1 MSITAA
7 APEAPP
13 KSDSGVFTHRQI
25 LTILS
30 GLMMGM
36 FLAALDQTIVATSV
50 RTIADD
56 LHGFSVLAW
65 VTTAYL
71 ITSTI
76 ATPLYGK
83 LSDLYGRKP
92 FFMAAITIFVIGSM
106 LCGISTS
113 MYELA
118 AFRAVQGIGAGGL
131 MSMALAIIGD
141 IVPPRERAK
150 YQGYF
155 LAVFGTSSVL
165 GPVLGGL
172 LAGQASILGVTGWRW
187 VFYIN
192 VPLGILALIVVW
204 RVLNLP
210 VHRRDAKVDW
220 WGAMLLTVGLVPLL
234 IIAEQGRTWGWGS
247 SKALLC
253 FAVGIVGVIAFILAE
268 IKMGDEAL
276 IPMRFFRNRLFALCI
291 AVSVIAGAAMFGGIS
306 LLPQYLQVVKGSSP
320 TLAGY
325 QTLPLVGGL
334 MIASI
339 FSGQLISRTGR
350 YKIFPIFGTAL
361 MAIAMF
367 LFHFVHAETPL
378 WETMIVMG
386 MFGIGLGC
394 MMQPLTL
401 AIQNAMPPKDMG
413 VSTAS
418 ATFFRQIGATLG
430 VAVFLSML
438 FTQLTPKTSDALA
451 TAGATPQFQS
461 ALQSAAKSTDP
472 TQAGFAQGLTNHDPS
487 VAGRALV
494 DTSFIQRIN
503 PVLAAPFKTG
513 FSDAMD
519 YVFLAVAVLMLLGF
533 ILVWF
538 VKEVPLRTMS
548 GLAAAQNERDEAAA
562 ALAAQQ
568 GAVAGAP
575 VEGELDDSP
584 REDAVSAGSRRASPG
599 S

>member
-1 MSITAA
+1 MVTE
-7 APEAPP
+7 PEVKPATGEY
-13 KSDSGVFTHRQI
+13 SHREI
-25 LTILS
+25 MTILS

-36 FLAALDQTIVATSV
+36 FLAALDQTIVSTSV

-56 LHGFSVLAW
+56 LNGFSVLAW

-71 ITSTI
+71 ITSTVS
-76 ATPLYGK
+76 TPLYGK

-92 FFMAAITIFVIGSM
+92 FFMTAISIFVVGSM
-106 LCGISTS
+106 LCGIATS

-118 AFRAVQGIGAGGL
+118 AFRAVQGLGAGGL

-165 GPVLGGL
+165 GPVIGGL
-172 LAGQASILGVTGWRW
+172 LAGQSSILGITGWRW

-192 VPLGILALIVVW
+192 VPLGIIALVVVW

-210 VHRRDAKVDW
+210 VYRREARVDW
-220 WGAMLLTVGLVPLL
+220 WGAVLLSVGLVPLL
-234 IIAEQGRTWGWGS
+234 IIAEQGRVWGWS
-247 SKALLC
+247 SPQALLC
-253 FAVGIVGVIAFILAE
+253 FGIGIVGVIAFVLAE
-268 IKMGDEAL
+268 IKMGDDAL
-276 IPMRFFRNRLFALCI
+276 IPMRFFRNPLFSLCI

-325 QTLPLVGGL
+325 QTLPLVGAL

-339 FSGQLISRTGR
+339 VSGSIISKTGR
-350 YKIFPIFGTAL
+350 YKIFPIVGTAL

-367 LFHFVHAETPL
+367 TFHYVHADTPL
-378 WETMIVMG
+378 WQTMVVMG
-386 MFGIGLGC
+386 VFGLGLGS

-413 VSTAS
+413 VSTSA
-418 ATFFRQIGATLG
+418 ATFFRQIGATVG

-438 FTQLTPKTSDALA
+438 FTQLTPKTGDALVAASSTPAFQQAVQSAA
-451 TAGATPQFQS
+451 TSADPLESGFAKAIASGDASVAGS
-461 ALQSAAKSTDP
+461 ALQDS
-472 TQAGFAQGLTNHDPS
+472 
-487 VAGRALV
+487 
-494 DTSFIQRIN
+494 SFIQKLDPALAEPFRI
-503 PVLAAPFKTG
+503 G

-519 YVFLAVAVLMLLGF
+519 YVFLAVSILMLLGF
-533 ILVWF
+533 VLVLF
-538 VKEVPLRTMS
+538 LEEVPLRTMS
-548 GLAAAQNERDEAAA
+548 GLAAAQQERDE
-562 ALAAQQ
+562 
-568 GAVAGAP
+568 
-575 VEGELDDSP
+575 E
-584 REDAVSAGSRRASPG
+584 RANDVG
-599 S
+599 TGLH

>member
-1 MSITAA
+1 MVSE
-7 APEAPP
+7 PEATAEREA
-13 KSDSGVFTHRQI
+13 SAVSGEYSHREI
-25 LTILS
+25 MTILS

-36 FLAALDQTIVATSV
+36 FLAALDQTIVSTSV

-56 LHGFSVLAW
+56 LNGFSVLAW

-71 ITSTI
+71 ITSTVS
-76 ATPLYGK
+76 TPLYGK

-92 FFMAAITIFVIGSM
+92 FFMTAISIFVVGSM
-106 LCGISTS
+106 LCGIATS

-118 AFRAVQGIGAGGL
+118 AFRAVQGLGAGGL

-165 GPVLGGL
+165 GPVIGGL
-172 LAGQASILGVTGWRW
+172 LAGQSSILGITGWRW

-192 VPLGILALIVVW
+192 VPLGIIALVVVW

-210 VHRRDAKVDW
+210 VYRREARVDW
-220 WGAMLLTVGLVPLL
+220 WGAVLLSVGLVPLL
-234 IIAEQGRTWGWGS
+234 IIAEQGRVWGWS
-247 SKALLC
+247 SPRALLC
-253 FAVGIVGVIAFILAE
+253 FGIGIVGVIAFVLAE
-268 IKMGDEAL
+268 IKMGDDAL
-276 IPMRFFRNRLFALCI
+276 IPMRFFRNPLFSLCI

-325 QTLPLVGGL
+325 QTLPLVGAL

-339 FSGQLISRTGR
+339 VSGSIISKTGR
-350 YKIFPIFGTAL
+350 YKIFPIVGTAL

-367 LFHFVHAETPL
+367 TFHYVHADTPL
-378 WETMIVMG
+378 WQTMVVMG
-386 MFGIGLGC
+386 VFGLGLGS

-413 VSTAS
+413 VSTSA
-418 ATFFRQIGATLG
+418 ATFFRQIGATVG

-438 FTQLTPKTSDALA
+438 FTQLTPKTGGALVAAGSTPAFQQAVQSAATSADPLESGFAKAIASGDASV
-451 TAGATPQFQS
+451 AGS
-461 ALQSAAKSTDP
+461 ALQDS
-472 TQAGFAQGLTNHDPS
+472 
-487 VAGRALV
+487 
-494 DTSFIQRIN
+494 SFIQKLDPALAEPFRI
-503 PVLAAPFKTG
+503 G

-519 YVFLAVAVLMLLGF
+519 YVFLAVSILMLLGF
-533 ILVWF
+533 VLVLF
-538 VKEVPLRTMS
+538 LKEVPLRTMS
-548 GLAAAQNERDEAAA
+548 GLAAAQQERDE
-562 ALAAQQ
+562 
-568 GAVAGAP
+568 
-575 VEGELDDSP
+575 E
-584 REDAVSAGSRRASPG
+584 RANDVG
-599 S
+599 TGLH

>member
-1 MSITAA
+1 MSG
-7 APEAPP
+7 EY
-13 KSDSGVFTHRQI
+13 SHRAI
-25 LTILS
+25 MTILS

-36 FLAALDQTIVATSV
+36 FLAALDQTIVSTSV

-56 LHGFSVLAW
+56 LNGFSVLAW

-71 ITSTI
+71 ITSTVS
-76 ATPLYGK
+76 TPLYGK

-92 FFMAAITIFVIGSM
+92 FFMTAISIFVVGSM
-106 LCGISTS
+106 LCGIATS

-118 AFRAVQGIGAGGL
+118 AFRAVQGLGAGGL

-165 GPVLGGL
+165 GPVIGGL
-172 LAGQASILGVTGWRW
+172 LAGQSSILGITGWRW

-192 VPLGILALIVVW
+192 VPLGIIALVVVW

-210 VHRRDAKVDW
+210 VYRREARVDW
-220 WGAMLLTVGLVPLL
+220 WGAVLLSVGLVPLL
-234 IIAEQGRTWGWGS
+234 IIAEQGRVWGWS
-247 SKALLC
+247 SPRALLC
-253 FAVGIVGVIAFILAE
+253 FGIGIVGVIAFVLAE
-268 IKMGDEAL
+268 IKMGDDAL
-276 IPMRFFRNRLFALCI
+276 IPMRFFRNPLFSLCI

-325 QTLPLVGGL
+325 QTLPLVGAL

-339 FSGQLISRTGR
+339 VSGSIISKTGR
-350 YKIFPIFGTAL
+350 YKIFPIVGTAL

-367 LFHFVHAETPL
+367 TFHYVHADTPL
-378 WETMIVMG
+378 WQTMVVMG
-386 MFGIGLGC
+386 VFGLGLGS

-413 VSTAS
+413 VSTSA
-418 ATFFRQIGATLG
+418 ATFFRQIGATVG

-438 FTQLTPKTSDALA
+438 FTQLTPKTGDALVAAGSTPAFQQAVQSAA
-451 TAGATPQFQS
+451 TSADPLESGFAKAIASGDASVAGS
-461 ALQSAAKSTDP
+461 ALQDS
-472 TQAGFAQGLTNHDPS
+472 
-487 VAGRALV
+487 
-494 DTSFIQRIN
+494 SFIQKLDPALAEPFRI
-503 PVLAAPFKTG
+503 G

-519 YVFLAVAVLMLLGF
+519 YVFLAVSILMLLGF
-533 ILVWF
+533 VLVLF
-538 VKEVPLRTMS
+538 LKEVPLRTMS
-548 GLAAAQNERDEAAA
+548 GLAAAQQERDE
-562 ALAAQQ
+562 
-568 GAVAGAP
+568 
-575 VEGELDDSP
+575 E
-584 REDAVSAGSRRASPG
+584 RANDVG
-599 S
+599 TGLH